1 MGLKPGW
8 VPQAHLA
15 HNVLRC
21 GSESRC
27 PVRPLAAA
35 ADSTPRSHSVHL
47 RTRPSST
54 TSTSSSYSSSSY
66 LCFSLSSDT
75 LSIGRRLEGC
85 GLGMVACRPPGS
97 SEARGGR
104 LLTATARGA
113 SGTLVGPPLRRVE
126 DLVLG
131 QGTRGRR
138 GSAEGAVKG
147 LRGRA
152 SNCFS
157 RWRLWMTRMASG
169 VRLKEKRV
177 ASSGPAPAPAPAEVP
192 EAVDAAGMWLQAT
205 RRGAEHVAE
214 VPPRPGEGWDGTR
227 AEVGG
232 CGVPGPRPGPRRA
245 GGLFRV
251 AEGQELESSI
261 SGGLL
266 FFSPAAAAA
275 GGEGTG
281 GAQGLRDSWR
291 AAGPPWIRVGGGGG
305 GGGGGIGEND
315 MTLPSKRSISVL
327 EGKGRVS
334 VTAHRAAPLA
344 RRPPAP
350 PHLLLVTA
358 RAPRTPT
365 CEQPQH
371 LPLPPSPFKRRRL
384 PPLPRLA
391 NPESSL
397 LLLRGLGSA
406 GTASSRPTAGESGR
420 RSPGSHLRDAPRWAG
435 RQEEER
441 ALARACQVSGC

>member
-1 MGLKPGW
+1 MGLEQGW
-8 VPQAHLA
+8 VPQARLA
-15 HNVLRC
+15 HSVLRC

-75 LSIGRRLEGC
+75 LSTGRRLEGR
-85 GLGMVACRPPGS
+85 GLGIVACRPPGS

-126 DLVLG
+126 DLVRG
-131 QGTRGRR
+131 QGTSGRR
-138 GSAEGAVKG
+138 GSAEGAGKG

-177 ASSGPAPAPAPAEVP
+177 ASSGPAPAPAEVP
-192 EAVDAAGMWLQAT
+192 EAVDPAGMWLQAT

-214 VPPRPGEGWDGTR
+214 VPPRPGEGWGGTR

-232 CGVPGPRPGPRRA
+232 CGVPGPKPGPRRA

-275 GGEGTG
+275 GAGGEGAG

-291 AAGPPWIRVGGGGG
+291 AAGPPRVRAGDGGG

-327 EGKGRVS
+327 EGEGRVS
-334 VTAHRAAPLA
+334 VTASGAAPLA

-350 PHLLLVTA
+350 PHLLLIAA
-358 RAPRTPT
+358 RSPHT
-365 CEQPQH
+365 H
-371 LPLPPSPFKRRRL
+371 LPAAAASPTPSQSLQAMAPPA
-384 PPLPRLA
+384 PPWTP
-391 NPESSL
+391 
-397 LLLRGLGSA
+397 
-406 GTASSRPTAGESGR
+406 
-420 RSPGSHLRDAPRWAG
+420 
-435 RQEEER
+435 
-441 ALARACQVSGC
+441 